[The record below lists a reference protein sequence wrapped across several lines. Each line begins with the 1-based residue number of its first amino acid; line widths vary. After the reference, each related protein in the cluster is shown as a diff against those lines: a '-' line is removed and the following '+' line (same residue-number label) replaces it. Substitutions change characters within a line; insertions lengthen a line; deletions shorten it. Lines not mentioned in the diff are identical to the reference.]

1 MPNSRP
7 TACPPS
13 YSTAHLAR
21 RLGVSVPTVQRW
33 VDLGHLKDWKTVG
46 GHRRI
51 DAESAEH
58 FIRVQTQQRG
68 GEGVAVPVEA
78 VVPFSVLVVDGNS
91 DDCEQLRALVD
102 IAVPGARVICASNG
116 FDALIEVGKAMP
128 DLIVTDIA
136 LPHMDGV
143 EMIRHLCARGDAR
156 PPAIVAV
163 SAQSPQ
169 HVESLGGLPPGV
181 TLLAKP
187 VEPAKFVETVNQAL
201 DGGQEPGA

>member
-1 MPNSRP
+1 MPNSP
-7 TACPPS
+7 PPS

-33 VDLGHLKDWKTVG
+33 VDLGHVKAWKTVG

-51 DAESAEH
+51 DAESAED
-58 FIRVQTQQRG
+58 FIRVQAQQRG
-68 GEGVAVPVEA
+68 GEGLAAPADAVL
-78 VVPFSVLVVDGNS
+78 PFSVLVVEDS
-91 DDCEQLRALVD
+91 PADRDLLCALVN
-102 IAVPGARVICASNG
+102 IAVPGARIICAANG
-116 FDALIEVGKAMP
+116 FEALIEVGKGMP

-136 LPHMDGV
+136 MPHMDGV
-143 EMIRHLCARGDAR
+143 QMIRHLCAQGDAR

-169 HVESLGGLPPGV
+169 EVESLGGLPPGV

-187 VEPAKFVETVNQAL
+187 VEPARFVETVNQAL
-201 DGGQEPGA
+201 DGS

>member
-7 TACPPS
+7 PTCPPS

-33 VDLGHLKDWKTVG
+33 VDLGHVKAWKTVG

-51 DAESAEH
+51 DAESAED
-58 FIRVQTQQRG
+58 FIRVQAQQRG
-68 GEGVAVPVEA
+68 GEGLAAPADAVL
-78 VVPFSVLVVDGNS
+78 PFSVLVVEDS
-91 DDCEQLRALVD
+91 PADRDLLCALVN
-102 IAVPGARVICASNG
+102 IAVPGARIICAANG
-116 FDALIEVGKAMP
+116 FEALIEVGKGMP

-136 LPHMDGV
+136 MPHMDGV
-143 EMIRHLCARGDAR
+143 QMIRHLCAQGDAR

-163 SAQSPQ
+163 SAQSLRQ
-169 HVESLGGLPPGV
+169 VESLGGLPPGV

-187 VEPAKFVETVNQAL
+187 VEPARFVETVNQAL
-201 DGGQEPGA
+201 DGS

>member
-1 MPNSRP
+1 MPTSRAP
-7 TACPPS
+7 LGPPS

-33 VDLGHLKDWKTVG
+33 VDLGHLKAWKTVG

-51 DAESAEH
+51 DAESAEN

-68 GEGVAVPVEA
+68 GEALDAAAPAEA
-78 VVPFSVLVVDGNS
+78 VTPFSVLVVDDNP
-91 DDCEQLRALVD
+91 DDRDLLCALVE
-102 IAVPGARVICASNG
+102 IAVPGARIICAPNG

-128 DLIVTDIA
+128 DLIVTDITM
-136 LPHMDGV
+136 PHMDGV
-143 EMIRHLCARGDAR
+143 EMIRHLSTQGDAR

-163 SAQSPQ
+163 SAHTPA
-169 HVESLGGLPPGV
+169 HVQKLGGLPPGV

-187 VEPAKFVETVNQAL
+187 VEPAKFVETVNLAL
-201 DGGQEPGA
+201 DGS